1 MTEPPKKAAP
11 DFGATLGSE
20 TGSGVS
26 KVTGPNRVVAVT
38 EEGGGAIVNASSGEY
53 VSATTLTK
61 ISEPNPAVGGR
72 VGLDADSSFTP
83 PPSNADVHVGRT
95 IDGRYLVE
103 RVIGE
108 GGMGVVYAA
117 RHKIIDKRVA
127 IKVLRGDFARDK
139 EITDRFL
146 QEAKAASSIGNPHIV
161 DISDF
166 GTLPDGSAYF
176 VMEHL
181 DGQALTDIMHNDRP
195 VPVPRLLH
203 LAKQIATGLEAA
215 HQAGI
220 VHRDL
225 KPDNVIVVR
234 RGADKDFAKILD
246 FGIAKVQKEATARI
260 TRAGSVFG
268 TPHYMSP
275 EQAAGAP
282 VDQRTDIYALGVIL
296 YELGAGKVPFDAD
309 NFMGILTQHM
319 YKAPVPMLALVPA
332 PSIPPGLDAIVLKC
346 LSKKQDARYTTM
358 AELLEDLE
366 LLEKGGVPK
375 AVGDMMAR
383 SGGFSVPVDY
393 FSSSRKSSMPTPLP
407 GTPKRAEA
415 STSWMTIG
423 IGLGV
428 VLLVAGIAA
437 IALKKPKTPDT
448 IGPVATTSPT
458 VTAPPS
464 ATVVQPP
471 PSATVVEAQ
480 TKMVLIGTDPVD
492 AHVTK
497 DGTDLGPSPVAL
509 EVPIDG
515 KISIVVA
522 RSGFASQTLDVDTT
536 QPRRLVKL
544 APNVKQAGGGHHP
557 TTNGTKPPDN
567 MDGFS
572 DPFLKH

>member
-1 MTEPPKKAAP
+1 MTEPPNKSAM
-11 DFGATLGSE
+11 DLGATLASE
-20 TGSGVS
+20 GESGVS
-26 KVTGPNRVVAVT
+26 KVTGPNRLGPSSSGAPSAVVK
-38 EEGGGAIVNASSGEY
+38 ASSGEY

-61 ISEPNPAVGGR
+61 IGEPDPRLRSFEV
-72 VGLDADSSFTP
+72 DSGP
-83 PPSNADVHVGRT
+83 PPPTAADLHIGRT

-108 GGMGVVYAA
+108 GGMGIVYAA

-139 EITDRFL
+139 EITERFL

-166 GTLPDGSAYF
+166 GTLPDGAAYF
-176 VMEHL
+176 VMEYL

-195 VPVPRLLH
+195 VPVARLIH
-203 LAKQIATGLEAA
+203 LAKQIAAGLEAA

-225 KPDNVIVVR
+225 KPDNVIVIR
-234 RGADKDFAKILD
+234 RGADRDFAKILD
-246 FGIAKVQKEATARI
+246 FGIAKVQNEVTARI

-296 YELGAGKVPFDAD
+296 YELAAGKVPFDAD

-332 PSIPPGLDAIVLKC
+332 PNIPPGLDAIVLKC
-346 LSKKQDARYTTM
+346 LSKKQEARYTTM
-358 AELLEDLE
+358 GELIEDLE
-366 LLEKGGVPK
+366 LLERGGVPT
-375 AVGDMMAR
+375 AVNDMMAR

-407 GTPKRAEA
+407 GTPIGPA
-415 STSWMTIG
+415 SKANGMVIG
-423 IGLGV
+423 IGVGV
-428 VLLVAGIAA
+428 LFLVIGVAA
-437 IALKKPKTPDT
+437 IALKMNKTSVT
-448 IGPVATTSPT
+448 VEPVATAPVVPT
-458 VTAPPS
+458 PPTATEVT
-464 ATVVQPP
+464 PP
-471 PSATVVEAQ
+471 PSATVAEAQ
-480 TKMVLIGTDPVD
+480 TKMVLLGTDPVD

-497 DGTDLGPSPVAL
+497 DGTDLGPSPIAL
-509 EVPIDG
+509 EIPVDG
-515 KISIVVA
+515 KANVVVA
-522 RSGFASQTLDVDTT
+522 RSGFVTQTLDIDSS
-536 QPRRLVKL
+536 QPRLLVKL
-544 APNVKQAGGGHHP
+544 VPNVRPQTGTRHP
-557 TTNGTKPPDN
+557 TTNGPKPPDN
-567 MDGFS
+567 MDGFT
-572 DPFLKH
+572 DPFLKR